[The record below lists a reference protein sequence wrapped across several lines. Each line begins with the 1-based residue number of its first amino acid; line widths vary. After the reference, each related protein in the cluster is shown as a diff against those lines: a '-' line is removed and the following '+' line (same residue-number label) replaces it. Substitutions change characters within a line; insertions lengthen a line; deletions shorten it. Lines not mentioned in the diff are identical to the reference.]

1 MASVGEG
8 FPSFS
13 MQATVGIEKDPKTA
27 FKQITDL
34 DYAGKWKL
42 YFFWQNFTFVCPTEV
57 AGFG

>member
-1 MASVGEG
+1 
-8 FPSFS
+8 
-13 MQATVGIEKDPKTA
+13 MQATVDIEKDPKTA